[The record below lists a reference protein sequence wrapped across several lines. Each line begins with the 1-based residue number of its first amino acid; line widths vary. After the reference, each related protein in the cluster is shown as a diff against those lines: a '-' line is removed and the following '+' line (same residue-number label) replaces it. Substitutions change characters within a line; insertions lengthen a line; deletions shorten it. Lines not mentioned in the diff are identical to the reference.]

1 MTGTTGRPV
10 NGSADTDGRGPER
23 ASRAELREESH
34 LRPHEEPHDR
44 SSEESHPPSHEES
57 LLRSHEEPHDR
68 LSEESRLRSHDGLHN
83 RRHDGF
89 HDGEEGEADFGVRAG
104 VRAIPMGPGSQFGSA
119 EPAEQL
125 DPGATPSTLL
135 RSVRSPLGGSFTVT
149 L

>member
-1 MTGTTGRPV
+1 M
-10 NGSADTDGRGPER
+10 NGSSDSRGPER

-34 LRPHEEPHDR
+34 LRPHEESHDR
-44 SSEESHPPSHEES
+44 SSEESHPSSHEES
-57 LLRSHEEPHDR
+57 LLRPHEESHDR

-89 HDGEEGEADFGVRAG
+89 RDGEEGEADFGVRAG
-104 VRAIPMGPGSQFGSA
+104 VRTIPVGPGAQFGSA

-135 RSVRSPLGGSFTVT
+135 RSVLSPLGGSFTVT

>member
-1 MTGTTGRPV
+1 M
-10 NGSADTDGRGPER
+10 NGSADPDGWGPER

-34 LRPHEEPHDR
+34 LRPHEESHDR
-44 SSEESHPPSHEES
+44 SSEESHPPAHEES
-57 LLRSHEEPHDR
+57 LLRPHEESHER
-68 LSEESRLRSHDGLHN
+68 LSEESSLRSHDGLHN

-89 HDGEEGEADFGVRAG
+89 HEGEEGEADFGVRAG
-104 VRAIPMGPGSQFGSA
+104 VRTIPMGPGSQPGSA

-135 RSVRSPLGGSFTVT
+135 RSVLSPLVCYLNVT